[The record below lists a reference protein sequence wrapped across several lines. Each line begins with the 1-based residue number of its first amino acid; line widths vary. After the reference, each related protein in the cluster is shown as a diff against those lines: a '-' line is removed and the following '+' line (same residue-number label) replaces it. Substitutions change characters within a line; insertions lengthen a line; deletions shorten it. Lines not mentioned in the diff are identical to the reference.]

1 MKKSV
6 LALAV
11 FGALVAVA
19 AWFFLLYSPK
29 SADLKK
35 AKDKVSEA
43 ERKESSLR
51 SELQELKI
59 LKEDEP
65 RIDADLARVKSAV
78 PDQPDLAAFIK
89 AANDVAAESGIE
101 WVSVNPAEPVP
112 GGALSNIGLT
122 IQVTG
127 DFFNIVDYL
136 GRLYEM
142 SRAVTV
148 DGIEFAST
156 QEESGATT
164 ITASV
169 TGRMFTAA
177 GAAATTG
184 LDIGALAG
192 QGVTGLIG
200 GGLLTAIAGAVKN
213 ATMKQA

>member
-156 QEESGATT
+156 QEESGATS

-177 GAAATTG
+177 GAAAPTTG
-184 LDIGALAG
+184 AA
-192 QGVTGLIG
+192 G
-200 GGLLTAIAGAVKN
+200 GGATAGGAGAPTGGSTSGASAP
-213 ATMKQA
+213 ATTTTQK

>member
-156 QEESGATT
+156 QEESGATS

-177 GAAATTG
+177 GAAAPPA
-184 LDIGALAG
+184 GAA
-192 QGVTGLIG
+192 G
-200 GGLLTAIAGAVKN
+200 GGAAAGGAGAPTGGSPSGASAPAPTTTQK
-213 ATMKQA
+213 

>member
-156 QEESGATT
+156 QEESGATS

-177 GAAATTG
+177 GAAAPATG
-184 LDIGALAG
+184 AA
-192 QGVTGLIG
+192 G
-200 GGLLTAIAGAVKN
+200 GGATAGGAGAPTGGSTSGASAP
-213 ATMKQA
+213 ATTTTQK

>member
-156 QEESGATT
+156 QEESGATS

-169 TGRMFTAA
+169 TGRMFKAA
-177 GAAATTG
+177 GAAAPTTG
-184 LDIGALAG
+184 AA
-192 QGVTGLIG
+192 G
-200 GGLLTAIAGAVKN
+200 GGATAGGAGAPTGGSTSGASAP
-213 ATMKQA
+213 ATTTTQK